1 MTHLTLHQG
10 GVDQDTRRL
19 PAVTAVLEQFSG
31 AVPEDAILQQNYPNP
46 FNSSTSIPFALSE
59 ATDVNLGVYDLK
71 RMTSS
76 RIAEVRIMLP
86 PFFYR
91 MCESADRGAPGPF
104 FMRSNSF
111 CRSFSLS
118 NHSDG
123 KSSCGSHWNTSIRL
137 R

>member
-71 RMTSS
+71 GQRVATLAAGWWQAGSYTLHWDG
-76 RIAEVRIMLP
+76 RDD
-86 PFFYR
+86 FG
-91 MCESADRGAPGPF
+91 RGLASGIY
-104 FMRSNSF
+104 MV
-111 CRSFSLS
+111 
-118 NHSDG
+118 
-123 KSSCGSHWNTSIRL
+123 RL
-137 R
+137 RASGKQVATRKLLLIR

>member
-71 RMTSS
+71 GQRVSDT
-76 RIAEVRIMLP
+76 
-86 PFFYR
+86 
-91 MCESADRGAPGPF
+91 RGGMVAGRLVHAALGREGRF
-104 FMRSNSF
+104 RTGAG
-111 CRSFSLS
+111 LGDL
-118 NHSDG
+118 H
-123 KSSCGSHWNTSIRL
+123 GSPAR
-137 R
+137 